1 MAGNLGETVR
11 ISDKEAFRVLNL
23 PLGVDKEAITKRYKS
38 LSIKLSASRLQEDK
52 KRLEMVIAAYRQLLP
67 PIPKCSNRN
76 KTRHKGHSKSV
87 YEDYDSD
94 EAGSDKDWRVL
105 CRNGDSRC
113 QLSQSVVD
121 LTEEERERR
130 KVEKRRAKRKKRKEK
145 KKLEKIETQI
155 LNKGGEKREDESPSE
170 EEEEEEEEGEGEEGQ
185 GIDPNSAFVAN
196 AAAKW
201 GGGGVGGRLGER
213 APRTQSHPAPPRP
226 QSREERM
233 DQGEA
238 TPLPSACQLAK
249 RGNEAANVG
258 QYVAAIKLFSDAIA
272 LDQTDHRFLGNRSFC
287 FNQLGYHE
295 RALQDAE
302 RAITLAPQWAKGHY
316 RRGTALR
323 DLGRFVDAEAAF
335 KEVLRLDETCK
346 EAYEEIK
353 QIMISRIIEMGFTQG
368 QAISAVAKYSTVQP
382 ALDALLS
389 GEFREAIED
398 VFYSDDED
406 DFVKRA
412 KMSRAGTKDAKMNL
426 KGHSPQNPEG
436 LTSLWVGNV
445 VPEVTEKSLS
455 QLFAKHGEVTSV
467 RVLKDK
473 YCAFVNFTTKT
484 AAGRAMEALQGREFC
499 GQKLL
504 IKFPDNP
511 IQPNGAPASAARRI
525 RQHLNPVASKN
536 TITPCNGATTTTT
549 TSTTTTT
556 TTTQEKLKGPVN
568 GVECY
573 FFRTSGCAFGDNCKH
588 QHILKNRGID
598 RRSWQKQQ

>member
-1 MAGNLGETVR
+1 MAGSLGETVR

-201 GGGGVGGRLGER
+201 GGGG
-213 APRTQSHPAPPRP
+213 
-226 QSREERM
+226 SREERM
-233 DQGEA
+233 DQGAEA

-382 ALDALLS
+382 AL
-389 GEFREAIED
+389 GR
-398 VFYSDDED
+398 
-406 DFVKRA
+406 
-412 KMSRAGTKDAKMNL
+412 
-426 KGHSPQNPEG
+426 P
-436 LTSLWVGNV
+436 
-445 VPEVTEKSLS
+445 
-455 QLFAKHGEVTSV
+455 SV
-467 RVLKDK
+467 R
-473 YCAFVNFTTKT
+473 
-484 AAGRAMEALQGREFC
+484 
-499 GQKLL
+499 
-504 IKFPDNP
+504 
-511 IQPNGAPASAARRI
+511 
-525 RQHLNPVASKN
+525 
-536 TITPCNGATTTTT
+536 
-549 TSTTTTT
+549 
-556 TTTQEKLKGPVN
+556 
-568 GVECY
+568 
-573 FFRTSGCAFGDNCKH
+573 
-588 QHILKNRGID
+588 
-598 RRSWQKQQ
+598 